1 MRRVTPG
8 RLAGLGLFLLA
19 VLALALWILPS
30 DSYIF
35 LPDQAHPVAPLVKIA
50 GRKPVHDDRGGI
62 YFVDVFVRKASW
74 LERLFPSIRD
84 GATIVPA
91 SAVVPPG
98 TSEKARVR
106 EDQQAMTRSQSIA
119 AAVALRAAGYK
130 VRAKPTGVLVDQ
142 VVGGAPAAGKLQPA
156 DVIVKVD
163 GRRVLTPAQLLSAIA
178 GHPVGS
184 KLRIVV
190 RRGASLVAVSLRST
204 TDPQVA
210 GRPVIGVIV
219 TQNAR
224 IDLPLSVTINAGNV
238 GGPSAGLAFALDVL
252 EQLGRDVDHGQ
263 RVAATGEIELDGSV
277 EPIGG
282 VRQKTIGVRKT
293 GIRVFLV
300 PAGENAAEARR
311 YADGLRIVPVKNFQQ
326 ALRALATLPRA
337 Q

>member
-1 MRRVTPG
+1 VRRLTPA
-8 RLAGLGLFLLA
+8 RLGGLGLFLLA
-19 VLALALWILPS
+19 VVVLALWVLPS

-35 LPDQAHPVAPLVKIA
+35 LPDRAHPVQPLVRIA
-50 GRKPVHDDRGGI
+50 GRKPAHDRGGI

-74 LERLFPSIRD
+74 LERLFPSLRD

-106 EDQQAMTRSQSIA
+106 EDRQAMTRSQDIA

-130 VRAKPTGVLVDQ
+130 VQAKPTGVLVEQ
-142 VVGGAPAAGKLQPA
+142 VVAGAPAAGRLQPA
-156 DVIVKVD
+156 DVIVRVD
-163 GRRVLTPAQLLSAIA
+163 GRRILTPSDLRRGIRSRPA
-178 GHPVGS
+178 GS
-184 KLRIVV
+184 TLKLVV
-190 RRGASLVAVSLRST
+190 RRGASLEAVAVRSIIE
-204 TDPQVA
+204 PQA
-210 GRPVIGVIV
+210 QGRPVIGVLV
-219 TQNAR
+219 TQDAR
-224 IDLPLSVTINAGNV
+224 IDLPLSVTIDAGSV

-252 EQLGRDVDHGQ
+252 EQLGRDVDHGH

-311 YADGLRIVPVKNFQQ
+311 YADGLKIVPVKNFQQ

>member
-1 MRRVTPG
+1 VRRLSPG
-8 RLAGLGLFLLA
+8 RLAGLGLFLVA
-19 VLALALWILPS
+19 VVVLALWVLPS

-35 LPDQAHPVAPLVKIA
+35 LPDRAHPVQPLVKIS
-50 GRKPVHDDRGGI
+50 GREPTRDDGGGI

-74 LERLFPSIRD
+74 LERLFPGIRD

-98 TSEKARVR
+98 TSEKTRVR
-106 EDQQAMTRSQSIA
+106 EDRQAMTRSQSIA

-142 VVGGAPAAGKLQPA
+142 VVAGAPAAGKLEPG

-163 GRRVLTPAQLLSAIA
+163 GRRILTPTDLRSAIRSR
-178 GHPVGS
+178 PVRS

-190 RRGASLVAVSLRST
+190 RRGASLVPIALRSIA
-204 TDPQVA
+204 DPQA
-210 GRPVIGVIV
+210 PSRPVIGVVV
-219 TQNAR
+219 TQSAE
-224 IDLPLSVTINAGNV
+224 IELPLSVSINAGNV

-252 EQLGRDVDHGQ
+252 EQLGRDVDHGR

-282 VRQKTIGVRKT
+282 VKQKTIGVRKT

-326 ALRALATLPRA
+326 ALRALATLSRV